1 MLCEQ
6 CGKNNRPEA
15 VKCAFC
21 GAALPARSAGGGF
34 GDILTYEVSVPAS
47 PAADDAQVK
56 ALEKR
61 VEMLLAHQK
70 RTGRAALAALLLAG
84 AALLLSGFAL
94 FRSFRPVQTW
104 GEKPTAQTST
114 QPETTEAPSASTLLP
129 TEASDESRVE
139 LGDYVGRSVFD
150 LRLEEDGRT
159 ELGTHLRIALKYKK
173 SESVPFGEIF
183 DQSTPPHSMILS
195 DAVVTLWVST
205 GDGTMP
211 DLTGKTEAEAKIV
224 ARAIDA
230 TVTYVQEVSDELP
243 AGRVLRTE
251 PEAGA
256 AFTENETVTV
266 YLSREKGEKD
276 GE

>member
-15 VKCAFC
+15 TKCAFC

-84 AALLLSGFAL
+84 AAMLLSGFAL

>member
-15 VKCAFC
+15 AKCAFC

-70 RTGRAALAALLLAG
+70 RTGRAALAALLLGG

-94 FRSFRPVQTW
+94 FRSFRPVQTR
-104 GEKPTAQTST
+104 GEKPTVQTST
-114 QPETTEAPSASTLLP
+114 PPETTEAPSASTLLP

-183 DQSTPPHSMILS
+183 DQSTPPHSMILA

-211 DLTGKTEAEAKIV
+211 DLTGKTEAEAKII

-243 AGRVLRTE
+243 AGQVLRTE

>member
-15 VKCAFC
+15 TKCAFC

-84 AALLLSGFAL
+84 AALLLAGFAL
-94 FRSFRPVQTW
+94 YRSFRPVQMR
-104 GEKPTAQTST
+104 GEKPTVQTST
-114 QPETTEAPSASTLLP
+114 QPEATEAPSASTLLP

-243 AGRVLRTE
+243 AGQVLRTE
-251 PEAGA
+251 PAAGA